1 MILKAEC
8 KLSYCEGTSDKVY
21 YIRLYNDCGEYST
34 ICEYGRRGYSLKE
47 VTKAIRISESRAMAE
62 FDKVRKEKIAKGYV
76 QEYMN
81 WHEPTSIE
89 PELSSIIAKDY
100 ADKVDKALSSIIA
113 KDYADKVAK
122 EPVIV
127 EDVRTCSEDA
137 RQKALERLRAACA
150 NE

>member
-8 KLSYCEGTSDKVY
+8 KLTYCEGTSDKVY

-34 ICEYGRRGYSLKE
+34 LCEYGRRGYTLKE
-47 VTKAIRISESRAMAE
+47 VAKAIRISESRAMVE

-76 QEYMN
+76 QEHMN
-81 WHEPTSIE
+81 WFEPTTIE
-89 PELSSIIAKDY
+89 PEP
-100 ADKVDKALSSIIA
+100 
-113 KDYADKVAK
+113 AK

-127 EDVRTCSEDA
+127 EDVRTCSDEA

>member
-1 MILKAEC
+1 MIVKAEC
-8 KLSYCEGTSDKVY
+8 KLTYCEGTSDKVY

-34 ICEYGRRGYSLKE
+34 LCEYGRRGYTLKE
-47 VTKAIRISESRAMAE
+47 VTKAVRVSESRAMAE
-62 FDKVRKEKIAKGYV
+62 FDKVKREKLAKGYV

-81 WHEPTSIE
+81 WLEPTSIE
-89 PELSSIIAKDY
+89 PEDKC
-100 ADKVDKALSSIIA
+100 ADRELSSIIA

-137 RQKALERLRAACA
+137 RKKALERLRAACA